1 MHYSPLRYP
10 GGKSKLAPF
19 IRLVLKKLRLENCV
33 YIEPFAGGAG
43 IALDLLINGD
53 VDTIVINDW
62 DKAIASFWKAVVT
75 EPERFIDS
83 IKRIPLTVTEWE
95 RQKAIYENHSA
106 NNSFA
111 LGFSTFYLNRT
122 NRSGIISGGGLIGGV
137 QQKGN
142 WSMSARFN
150 KESLIERIKMIAQRR
165 RNIRVYNKDF
175 FSFVK
180 NYLPKYQDNAFMYI
194 DPPYFNKSSKL
205 YKNYFSY
212 TDHQNVEKYMSD
224 SVKCHWII
232 TYDDV
237 QEIRDIYRKYV
248 LRQFDLHYSAACAR
262 KASEIMIFSSNEI
275 CPNNKDV
282 MGLGINYREL
292 QKVT

>member
-150 KESLIERIKMIAQRR
+150 KKSLIERIKMIAQRR
-165 RNIRVYNKDF
+165 RDIRVYNKDF

-224 SVKCHWII
+224 RVKCHWII

-292 QKVT
+292 RKAT